1 MSEVSNKLLNE
12 PLSDKT
18 QDNSLFSLPN
28 RPESAVDSAQAAT
41 KKIVAGSLLA
51 LAALS
56 VAVLSMGF
64 ALSVAA
70 PVEVVTDVAANL
82 ATNMAA
88 DGAQAATAALPSGQG
103 LSAGGALQAAAA
115 SRPAAWQS
123 LWGALGLVLM
133 VLTAVRALWPTGRWA
148 SVGVV
153 IGSLAAAA
161 CWLALEPAQSDS
173 TGAAGFWF
181 GVLALA
187 LLAALSVQR
196 CAQFS
201 GGWGDDWLAAATFGV
216 WVLVF
221 WQLLVTALGVP
232 RVILPA
238 PFGIGQALIEQRGI
252 LGQDFVQTVLKAVV
266 TGWLM
271 GCILGFLV
279 AIAIDRQPFLQRG
292 LLPIASLTSTVPLV
306 AVAPITVMW
315 FGFGWESKAAVVVL
329 MTFFPMLVSTL
340 AGLKAADKLE
350 QELMFTY
357 AASYQRTLL
366 DLRLPSAFPHVV
378 GALKV
383 NASLALIGAIVAEYF
398 GSPTSGLGFRI
409 STEAAKMNMSLVWGA
424 IVVSAVTGSV
434 AYALLVKLERKLAFW
449 HPSVRVR

>member
-1 MSEVSNKLLNE
+1 MTHPVTQPVNPNLLLN
-12 PLSDKT
+12 
-18 QDNSLFSLPN
+18 
-28 RPESAVDSAQAAT
+28 SATATADIVQAAT
-41 KKIVAGSLLA
+41 KKIVPGSLLA
-51 LAALS
+51 VLAMAL
-56 VAVLSMGF
+56 VLLSSGF
-64 ALSVAA
+64 ALTVAQ
-70 PVEVVTDVAANL
+70 E
-82 ATNMAA
+82 
-88 DGAQAATAALPSGQG
+88 AQGVLRRG
-103 LSAGGALQAAAA
+103 
-115 SRPAAWQS
+115 PAAWQS
-123 LWGALGLVLM
+123 VPGALGLLM
-133 VLTAVRALWPTGRWA
+133 MLCTAVRALWPTGRWA
-148 SVGVV
+148 SIGLVVGSF
-153 IGSLAAAA
+153 GAAA
-161 CWLALEPAQSDS
+161 CWLALPPAQGAAE
-173 TGAAGFWF
+173 GAAGFWF
-181 GVLALA
+181 GVIA
-187 LLAALSVQR
+187 LAALAAISVQR
-196 CAQFS
+196 CSQFA
-201 GGWGDDWLAAATFGV
+201 GGRQLQPHAAVDEWLSAAVFGV

-221 WQLLVTALGVP
+221 WQLLVTALAVP
-232 RVILPA
+232 RVIMPA
-238 PFGIGQALIEQRGI
+238 PLGIGQALIEQRGI
-252 LGQDFVQTVLKAVV
+252 LGKDFVQTVVKAVL

-271 GCILGFLV
+271 GCGLGFLV

-357 AASYQRTLL
+357 AASYKRTLF
-366 DLRLPSAFPHVV
+366 DLRLPSAFPFVV

-434 AYALLVKLERKLAFW
+434 AYALLVKLERKVAFW
-449 HPSVRVR
+449 HPSVRVK